1 MKNNDMRKVTII
13 GAGNVGATIAY
24 TLATQGVANKIVMI
38 DIKKEKAEGEVM
50 DIAQGSPFFLGTEI
64 IAGDY
69 PDTVDS
75 DIVIITSGAARQPGQ
90 TRLDLAQNNVNVL
103 GSIAPQ
109 ITAYAPN
116 AIYLMVSNPVD
127 VMTYV
132 FHKITNIPERHI
144 IGSGTILDTARLRSY
159 LADHF
164 DISQQNVHAFVFG
177 EHGDSSFIPWSQANI
192 SCVNIEQYRHS
203 FSEQRPISPVDQ
215 PAVERHVRS
224 SGAEIISRKGA
235 TFYAVALAAVHI
247 CKCIF
252 SGDDTAM
259 TVSSMMHGE
268 YGIDDVC
275 LSTVKLVGRD
285 GIKAHIPA
293 ELTESENEK
302 LHHSAKCLRAVIDQ
316 IEY

>member
-1 MKNNDMRKVTII
+1 MKKPDMRKVTVI
-13 GAGNVGATIAY
+13 GAGNVGATIAF
-24 TLATQGVANKIVMI
+24 TLATQGVANEIVML

-50 DIAQGSPFFLGTEI
+50 DISQGSPFFNGTDI

-69 PDTVDS
+69 ADAVDS
-75 DIVIITSGAARQPGQ
+75 DIVIITSGAARKPGQ
-90 TRLDLAQNNVNVL
+90 TRLDLAQTNINVL
-103 GSIAPQ
+103 KSIAPK

-132 FHKITNIPERHI
+132 FHKITNLPERHI

-192 SCVNIEQYRHS
+192 SCVNIEQFRTS
-203 FSEQRPISPVDQ
+203 FGEHPVIAPVDQ
-215 PAVERHVRS
+215 GDAEHYVRT
-224 SGAEIISRKGA
+224 SGSEIIARKGA

-268 YGIDDVC
+268 YGVNDVC

-293 ELTESENEK
+293 ELDADEIEK
-302 LHHSAKCLRAVIDQ
+302 LRHSANCLRTVINQ

>member
-24 TLATQGVANKIVMI
+24 TLAIEGVANEIVMI

-50 DIAQGSPFFLGTEI
+50 DISQGSPFFMGTEI

-75 DIVIITSGAARQPGQ
+75 DIVIITSGAARKPGQ
-90 TRLDLAQNNVNVL
+90 TRLDLAQNNINVL
-103 GSIAPQ
+103 KNIAPK

-144 IGSGTILDTARLRSY
+144 IGSGTILDTARLRSH
-159 LADHF
+159 LAEHF
-164 DISQQNVHAFVFG
+164 DISQQNIHAYVFG
-177 EHGDSSFIPWSQANI
+177 EHGDSSFIPWSQANV
-192 SCVNIEQYRHS
+192 SCVNIEQFRQS
-203 FSEQRPISPVDQ
+203 FGEHPVISPGDQ
-215 PAVERHVRS
+215 GEVEHYVRT
-224 SGAEIISRKGA
+224 SGSEIIARKGA

-252 SGDDTAM
+252 SGDDTAL

-275 LSTVKLVGRD
+275 LSTIKLVGRD
-285 GIKAHIPA
+285 GIKAHILA
-293 ELTESENEK
+293 ELDEGEVEK
-302 LHHSAKCLRAVIDQ
+302 LRHSASCLRNVIDQ
-316 IEY
+316 VEF